1 MSEKTT
7 EQPVQKTN
15 LYQRLLAI
23 TDEIG
28 KIEKTG
34 RNTMQN
40 YAFIEQAQVVA
51 SLRPLL
57 VKHGVFILPEITN
70 REMNRFEVK
79 RGNGKDG
86 VDIHVTVKGMYT
98 LVNVDNPED
107 QLSLEWDAGEAID
120 SSDKA
125 TNKAVTANNKTF
137 LMKLF
142 NISDKDDADND
153 SPELQTSQPSYTSNK
168 GKKATAKQIDYM
180 RSVAKQKTGLEEATD
195 IDEWLTEILTMKP
208 QEVPIW
214 KVGDAVE
221 FIKDYQMTPPP
232 NISKAEVDEIA
243 ELLEGEPMPEDFLKN
258 IPY

>member
-1 MSEKTT
+1 MAEKST
-7 EQPVQKTN
+7 KALN
-15 LYQRLLAI
+15 LFQRLLAI
-23 TDEIG
+23 TEEVG

-34 RNTMQN
+34 RNAMQN

-57 VKHGVFILPEITN
+57 VKHGVFILPEITK
-70 REMNRFEVK
+70 RELNRFDVK

-86 VDIHVTVKGMYT
+86 IDIHVTVKGLYT
-98 LVNVDNPED
+98 LVNADEPTERIT
-107 QLSLEWDAGEAID
+107 LEWDAGEAID

-153 SPELQTSQPSYTSNK
+153 SPELSASQPNYTSNK
-168 GKKATAKQIDYM
+168 SKKATAKQIDYM

-195 IDEWLTEILTMKP
+195 LDEWLQEVMHIKP
-208 QEVPIW
+208 QDVPVW
-214 KVGDAVE
+214 KVGAAVD
-221 FIKDYQMTPPP
+221 FIKEYQPPVVP
-232 NISKAEVDEIA
+232 GLSKADLDDIEDVLNDDKNP
-243 ELLEGEPMPEDFLKN
+243 PMPEDFLKD